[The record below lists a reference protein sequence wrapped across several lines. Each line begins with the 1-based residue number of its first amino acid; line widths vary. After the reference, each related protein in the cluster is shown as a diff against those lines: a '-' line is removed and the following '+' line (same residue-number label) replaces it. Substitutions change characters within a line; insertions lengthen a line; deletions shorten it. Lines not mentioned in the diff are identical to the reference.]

1 VVIGNEKNHTFDFN
15 IIFWLYAINQEIF
28 NFNMIIWF
36 YLIYLKSW
44 HQYCWFLAKHCHL
57 VTKQIRLFSHGDYF

>member
-1 VVIGNEKNHTFDFN
+1 MQSTKKY
-15 IIFWLYAINQEIF
+15 II
-28 NFNMIIWF
+28 FNMIIWF

-57 VTKQIRLFSHGDYF
+57 VTKQIRICHGDYFNVTITNYSRKRKEKKMAVV